1 LLIYAEYAYQ
11 SGQQMKTMQAIN
23 ILKNRRGENS
33 ITEINTN
40 TILTQW
46 KMELNNEG
54 SIFNTLKRHD
64 EATGSL
70 NIEDYMQKLPIPQFV
85 PEDNPPIT
93 KNAGY

>member
-1 LLIYAEYAYQ
+1 
-11 SGQQMKTMQAIN
+11 MKTMQAIN
-23 ILKNRRGENS
+23 MLKNRRGENG
-33 ITEINTN
+33 ITEINAN

-70 NIEDYMQKLPIPQFV
+70 NIEDYIQKLPIPQFV
-85 PEDNPPIT
+85 PEDNPQIT
-93 KNAGY
+93 KNAGD